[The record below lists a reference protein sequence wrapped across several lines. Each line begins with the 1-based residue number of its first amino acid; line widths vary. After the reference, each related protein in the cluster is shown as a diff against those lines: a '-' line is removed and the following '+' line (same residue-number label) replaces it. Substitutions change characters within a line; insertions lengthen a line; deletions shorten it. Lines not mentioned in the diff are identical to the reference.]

1 MTENRNRIMSDLSQT
16 ELRKLDLTLLL
27 VFLGLLRHRKA
38 ASVAAELGLT
48 QSAISQALK
57 RLRDVFRD
65 ELFLRRPHGMEPTAA
80 ALALEVPVAQAVAA
94 LRSALTVTRSFEPAT
109 ADGIVRIAA
118 LDSEQ
123 AVIMPRFAARVRQ
136 LAPRLR
142 LSVLP
147 LARRDAI
154 EALADGRADIALG
167 FLWDAPDTLSKRR
180 LYDESFLVAGLASA
194 LPEAPQIS
202 LDAYCAAEHVLVAPG
217 GDMSGIADRTL
228 EAIGR
233 SRRIVLGLPSFLPAL
248 AAVAHSG
255 AIVTLPRRVAEDFAA
270 GFGLVTAE
278 PPIGIRRF
286 PVSAFWHRRNDSD
299 PLTQWL
305 VAELASMIG

>member
-1 MTENRNRIMSDLSQT
+1 MSDLSKT

-38 ASVAAELGLT
+38 VTVATELGLT

-94 LRSALTVTRSFEPAT
+94 LRSALTVTRSFDPAT

-123 AVIMPRFAARVRQ
+123 AVIMPRFAARIRL
-136 LAPRLR
+136 LASQLR

-147 LARRDAI
+147 LGRRDAI
-154 EALADGRADIALG
+154 EALGDGQAEIALG
-167 FLWDAPDTLSKRR
+167 FLWDAPDSLSRCN
-180 LYDESFLVAGLASA
+180 LYQESFLVAGLPRA
-194 LPEAPQIS
+194 LPDAPQIS

-217 GDMSGIADRTL
+217 GDLTGIADRSL
-228 EAIGR
+228 EGMGR

-248 AAVAHSG
+248 AAVAQSG
-255 AIVTLPRRVAEDFAA
+255 AIVTLPRRVAEDFAS

-278 PPIGIRRF
+278 PPIDIRRF
-286 PVSAFWHRRNDSD
+286 SVSAFWHRRNDSD

-305 VAELASMIG
+305 VQQLAMTLDA

>member
-1 MTENRNRIMSDLSQT
+1 MSDLSQT

-38 ASVAAELGLT
+38 AAVAGELGLT

-94 LRSALTVTRSFEPAT
+94 LRSALTVTRSFDPAS
-109 ADGIVRIAA
+109 ADGVVRIAA

-123 AVIMPRFAARVRQ
+123 AVIMPRFAARIRQ
-136 LAPRLR
+136 MAPQLR

-147 LARRDAI
+147 LGRRDAI
-154 EALADGRADIALG
+154 EALGDGRAEMALG
-167 FLWDAPDTLSKRR
+167 FLWDAPDSLSRR
-180 LYDESFLVAGLASA
+180 NLYQESFLVAGLARA
-194 LPEAPQIS
+194 LPEAPRIS

-217 GDMSGIADRTL
+217 GDLTGIADRTL
-228 EAIGR
+228 EAMGR

-248 AAVAHSG
+248 AAVAQSG
-255 AIVTLPRRVAEDFAA
+255 AIVTLPRRVAQDFSA

-278 PPIGIRRF
+278 PPIEIRRF

-305 VAELASMIG
+305 VQGLVQELAATLDP